1 MPAVS
6 RYLAGRIFHMVL
18 VLFGISVVVFVML
31 KLTPGDP
38 AATLLGVQATPEEL
52 ARVRRAMGLD
62 RPWIVQF
69 GLWLAR
75 VLQGDLGTSYISRK
89 PVAELILTRF
99 PVTLELTLVAMLVAA
114 AIGIPAGVISASRR
128 YTGLDYSITS
138 LALFGVSMP
147 SFWFGILLI
156 LFFSLY
162 LGWLPASGYAPLAR
176 GLGEHVR
183 HLLMPALSLGL
194 FLSGSLARF
203 TRSSMVETL
212 AQDFIRTGRAK
223 GLAERVVVYKHAL
236 KNALIPTV
244 TVLGLQF
251 GFLMGGAV
259 IIEQVFA
266 YPGVGWLVLIAVSQ
280 RDYPVVQGV
289 VLVVAAVFALANLL
303 VDIAYTWLNPKIRY
317 GGEG

>member
-1 MPAVS
+1 
-6 RYLAGRIFHMVL
+6 MVL
-18 VLFGISVVVFVML
+18 VLFGISVVVFLML

-62 RPWIVQF
+62 QPWVVQY
-69 GLWLAR
+69 GIWLR
-75 VLQGDLGTSYISRK
+75 DLLGGNLGVSYINRK
-89 PVAELILTRF
+89 PVAELITTRF
-99 PVTLELTLVAMLVAA
+99 PVTLELTLVAMLLAA
-114 AIGIPAGVISASRR
+114 AIGIPAGIVSASRR
-128 YTGLDYSITS
+128 YSGLDYSITS
-138 LALFGVSMP
+138 FALFGVSMP

-156 LFFSLY
+156 LLFSLY
-162 LGWLPASGYAPLAR
+162 LRWLPSSGYVPIATGAW
-176 GLGEHVR
+176 EHLKHVF
-183 HLLMPALSLGL
+183 LPALSLGL

-203 TRSSMVETL
+203 TRSSMVDVL
-212 AQDFIRTGRAK
+212 AQEFIRTGRAK
-223 GLAERVVVYKHAL
+223 GLSERVVIYRHAL
-236 KNALIPTV
+236 RNALIPTV

-289 VLVVAAVFALANLL
+289 VLLIAAVFALSNLL
-303 VDIAYTWLNPKIRY
+303 VDVAYTWLDPRIRY
-317 GGEG
+317 GGDA

>member
-1 MPAVS
+1 MS
-6 RYLAGRIFHMVL
+6 RYLFGRVFHVIL

-38 AATLLGVQATPEEL
+38 AATMLGVQATPQEL
-52 ARVRRAMGLD
+52 ARVRQAMGLD
-62 RPWIVQF
+62 RPWAVQY
-69 GLWLAR
+69 GIWLKNLLR
-75 VLQGDLGTSYISRK
+75 GDLGVSYISRK
-89 PVAELILTRF
+89 PVAELIATRF
-99 PVTLELTLVAMLVAA
+99 PVTLELTLLAMLLAA
-114 AIGIPAGVISASRR
+114 AIGIPAGIVSAARR
-128 YTGLDYSITS
+128 YTGFDYSITS

-156 LFFSLY
+156 LLFSLY
-162 LGWLPASGYAPLAR
+162 LRWLPSSGYAALDR
-176 GLGEHVR
+176 GVAEHLR
-183 HLLMPALSLGL
+183 HFLLPALSLGL

-212 AQDFIRTGRAK
+212 AREFIRTGRAK
-223 GLAERVVVYKHAL
+223 GLSEQVVVYRHAL

-266 YPGVGWLVLIAVSQ
+266 FPGVGWLALIAISQ
-280 RDYPVVQGV
+280 RDYPVVMGV
-289 VLVVAAVFALANLL
+289 VLVVAAVFALSNLL
-303 VDIAYTWLNPKIRY
+303 VDLAYTWLDPRIRY
-317 GGEG
+317 EGRA

>member
-1 MPAVS
+1 
-6 RYLAGRIFHMVL
+6 MVL
-18 VLFGISVVVFVML
+18 VLLGISVVVFVML

-38 AATLLGVQATPEEL
+38 AATMLGVQATPDEL

-62 RPWIVQF
+62 QPWVVQF
-69 GLWLAR
+69 GIWLR
-75 VLQGDLGTSYISRK
+75 NLLQGDLGVSYINRK
-89 PVAELILTRF
+89 PVAELIATRF
-99 PVTLELTLVAMLVAA
+99 PVTLELTIFAMLLAA
-114 AIGIPAGVISASRR
+114 VIGIPAGVLSAARR

-138 LALFGVSMP
+138 FALFGVSMP

-156 LFFSLY
+156 LLFSLH
-162 LGWLPASGYAPLAR
+162 LGWLPASGYASMQR
-176 GLGEHVR
+176 GLAEHLK
-183 HLLMPALSLGL
+183 HLVLPGVSLGL

-203 TRSSMVETL
+203 TRSSMIDTL

-223 GLAERVVVYKHAL
+223 GLQERIVVYRHAL
-236 KNALIPTV
+236 RNALIPTV

-259 IIEQVFA
+259 IVEQVFA

-289 VLVVAAVFALANLL
+289 VLLVAAVFALSNLL
-303 VDIAYTWLNPKIRY
+303 VDVAYTWLDPRIRY
-317 GGEG
+317 GGD

>member
-1 MPAVS
+1 M
-6 RYLAGRIFHMVL
+6 IL
-18 VLFGISVVVFVML
+18 VLFWISVVVFVML

-38 AATLLGVQATPEEL
+38 AATLLGVQATPDEL

-69 GLWLAR
+69 GLWLGR
-75 VLQGDLGTSYISRK
+75 VLQGDLGVSYISRK

-156 LFFSLY
+156 LLFSLH
-162 LGWLPASGYAPLAR
+162 LGWLPASGYAPVGR
-176 GLGEHVR
+176 GLGEHIR

-194 FLSGSLARF
+194 FLAGSLARF

-223 GLAERVVVYKHAL
+223 GLAERAVVYKHAL

-289 VLVVAAVFALANLL
+289 VLIVAAVFALANLL
-303 VDIAYTWLNPKIRY
+303 VDIAYTWLNPRIRY
-317 GGEG
+317 GG

>member
-1 MPAVS
+1 M
-6 RYLAGRIFHMVL
+6 IL

-31 KLTPGDP
+31 KLAPGDP
-38 AATLLGVQATPEEL
+38 AATLLGIQATPEEL

-62 RPWIVQF
+62 QPWPVQF
-69 GLWLAR
+69 GIWLGNALR
-75 VLQGDLGTSYISRK
+75 GDLGVSYISKK
-89 PVAELILTRF
+89 PVAELIATRF
-99 PVTLELTLVAMLVAA
+99 PVTLELTIFAMLLAA
-114 AIGIPAGVISASRR
+114 AIGIPAGVLSASRR
-128 YTGLDYSITS
+128 YTGLDYFITS
-138 LALFGVSMP
+138 FALFGVSMP

-156 LFFSLY
+156 LLFSLY
-162 LGWLPASGYAPLAR
+162 LGWLPASGYAPIQHGLA
-176 GLGEHVR
+176 EHLK
-183 HLLMPALSLGL
+183 HIFMPALSLGL

-212 AQDFIRTGRAK
+212 AQDYIRTGRAK
-223 GLAERVVVYKHAL
+223 GLAERAIVYRHAL

-289 VLVVAAVFALANLL
+289 VLLVAAVFAMSNLL

-317 GGEG
+317 GTEG

>member
-1 MPAVS
+1 MVMS
-6 RYLAGRIFHMVL
+6 RYLFGRVFHVIL

-38 AATLLGVQATPEEL
+38 AATMLGVQATPQEL
-52 ARVRRAMGLD
+52 ARVRQAMGLD
-62 RPWIVQF
+62 RPWAVQY
-69 GLWLAR
+69 GIWLR
-75 VLQGDLGTSYISRK
+75 NLLRGDLGVSYISRK
-89 PVAELILTRF
+89 PVAELIATRF
-99 PVTLELTLVAMLVAA
+99 PVTLELTLLAMLLAA
-114 AIGIPAGVISASRR
+114 AIGIPAGIVSAARR

-138 LALFGVSMP
+138 FALFGVSMP

-156 LFFSLY
+156 LLFSLY
-162 LGWLPASGYAPLAR
+162 LRWLPSSGYAALDR
-176 GLGEHVR
+176 GVAD
-183 HLLMPALSLGL
+183 HLKHFLLPALSLGL

-212 AQDFIRTGRAK
+212 AREFIRTGRAK
-223 GLAERVVVYKHAL
+223 GLSERVVIYRHAL

-266 YPGVGWLVLIAVSQ
+266 FPGVGWLALIAISQ
-280 RDYPVVQGV
+280 RDYPVVMGV
-289 VLVVAAVFALANLL
+289 VLVVAAVFALSNLL
-303 VDIAYTWLNPKIRY
+303 VDIAYTWLDPRIRY
-317 GGEG
+317 EGRA

>member
-1 MPAVS
+1 M
-6 RYLAGRIFHMVL
+6 IL
-18 VLFGISVVVFVML
+18 VLFGISIVVFVML

-38 AATLLGVQATPEEL
+38 AATLLGIQATPGEL

-62 RPWIVQF
+62 EPWPVQF
-69 GLWLAR
+69 GIWLGNALR
-75 VLQGDLGTSYISRK
+75 GDLGVSYINKK
-89 PVAELILTRF
+89 PVAELIASRF
-99 PVTLELTLVAMLVAA
+99 PVTLELTIFAMLLAA
-114 AIGIPAGVISASRR
+114 AIGIPAGVLSASRR
-128 YTGLDYSITS
+128 YTALDYSITS
-138 LALFGVSMP
+138 FALFGVSMP
-147 SFWFGILLI
+147 SFWFGILLV
-156 LFFSLY
+156 LLFSLY
-162 LGWLPASGYAPLAR
+162 LGWLPASGYASIQR
-176 GLGEHVR
+176 GLVEHLK
-183 HLLMPALSLGL
+183 HIFLPALSLGL

-212 AQDFIRTGRAK
+212 AQDYIRTGRAK
-223 GLAERVVVYKHAL
+223 GLAERAIVYRHAL
-236 KNALIPTV
+236 RNALIPIV

-289 VLVVAAVFALANLL
+289 ALLVATVFALANLI

-317 GGEG
+317 ETEG

>member
-1 MPAVS
+1 M
-6 RYLAGRIFHMVL
+6 GL
-18 VLFGISVVVFVML
+18 VLLGISVVVFVML

-38 AATLLGVQATPEEL
+38 AATLLGVQATPDEL

-62 RPWIVQF
+62 RPWVVQY
-69 GLWLAR
+69 GVWLQN
-75 VLQGDLGTSYISRK
+75 VLRGDLGASYINRK
-89 PVAELILTRF
+89 PVAELITTRF
-99 PVTLELTLVAMLVAA
+99 PVTLELTLFAMLLAA
-114 AIGIPAGVISASRR
+114 LIGIPAGVLSATRR
-128 YTGLDYSITS
+128 YSGLDYSITS
-138 LALFGVSMP
+138 FALFGVSMP

-156 LFFSLY
+156 LLFSLY
-162 LGWLPASGYAPLAR
+162 LGWLPASGYAAIAR
-176 GLGEHVR
+176 GLGEHLK
-183 HLLMPALSLGL
+183 HLVLPAVSLGL

-212 AQDFIRTGRAK
+212 AQDYVRTGRAK
-223 GLAERVVVYKHAL
+223 GLRERIVVSRHAL
-236 KNALIPTV
+236 RNALIPTV

-289 VLVVAAVFALANLL
+289 VLVVAAVFALSNLL
-303 VDIAYTWLNPKIRY
+303 VDVAYTWLDPRIRY
-317 GGEG
+317 GTD

>member
-1 MPAVS
+1 MS
-6 RYLAGRIFHMVL
+6 RYLLGRVFHMIL
-18 VLFGISVVVFVML
+18 VLLGISVVVFVML

-38 AATLLGVQATPEEL
+38 AATLLGVQATPDEL

-62 RPWIVQF
+62 RPWVVQY
-69 GLWLAR
+69 GVWLR
-75 VLQGDLGTSYISRK
+75 NVLRGDLGVSYINRK
-89 PVAELILTRF
+89 PVAELIATRF
-99 PVTLELTLVAMLVAA
+99 PVTLELTLFAMLLAA
-114 AIGIPAGVISASRR
+114 LIGIPAGVLSATRR
-128 YTGLDYSITS
+128 YSGLDYSITS
-138 LALFGVSMP
+138 FALFGVSMP

-156 LFFSLY
+156 LLFSLH
-162 LGWLPASGYAPLAR
+162 LGWLPASGYAAIGR
-176 GLGEHVR
+176 GLAEHLK
-183 HLLMPALSLGL
+183 HLVLPAVSLGL

-212 AQDFIRTGRAK
+212 AQDYVRTGRAK
-223 GLAERVVVYKHAL
+223 GLRERIVVYRHAL
-236 KNALIPTV
+236 RNALIPTV

-303 VDIAYTWLNPKIRY
+303 VDVAYTWLDPRIRY
-317 GGEG
+317 SSD